1 MDAAEAMECAAL
13 GGAKHNT
20 AIHWFSADPA
30 AFTPD
35 NLLFM
40 EYGQTITLEA
50 TQTD

>member
-13 GGAKHNT
+13 VGAKHNT

-30 AFTPD
+30 EFTPD

-40 EYGQTITLEA
+40 NYGDTIVLEKS
-50 TQTD
+50 QE